1 MPIQNIRNKH
11 TLNNEKKFSIMLS
24 DVEDGNNEVLHQSIF
39 KKYDKNYIDKILQ
52 KHKEKVEKKL
62 QSPQSKLKEINFQ

>member
-1 MPIQNIRNKH
+1 
-11 TLNNEKKFSIMLS
+11 MLS

-52 KHKEKVEKKL
+52 KHKEQVEKKL